1 VGHVAVARDVA
12 DALDL
17 ERVLWIPAGDPPHKI
32 DPVTPRA
39 TRLEM
44 VRAAAAADPRFEV
57 STLELDRPGPS
68 YTIDTLRELRRSL
81 PDVELFLIVG
91 TDQFASFATWREPA
105 AVAELARLA
114 VMDRAGDRAAD
125 MRPGVPVGDAV
136 FVPVRRVDVSS
147 TDVRERV
154 RAGRDVGD
162 AVPEAV
168 RAIIERERL
177 YSGP

>member
-1 VGHVAVARDVA
+1 VA

-17 ERVLWIPAGDPPHKI
+17 ERVLWIPAGDPPHTSR
-32 DPVTPRA
+32 PRTPRA

-44 VRAAAAADPRFEV
+44 VRAAVASDPRFEV
-57 STLELDRPGPS
+57 STVEIDRPGPS

-81 PDVELFLIVG
+81 PDAELYLIG
-91 TDQFASFATWREPA
+91 GADQFASFATWREPA

-125 MRPGVPVGDAV
+125 VRPDVPVGEAV
-136 FVPVRRVDVSS
+136 LVPVRRVDVSS
-147 TDVRERV
+147 TDVRART
-154 RAGRDVGD
+154 RAGDDVGD
-162 AVPEAV
+162 SVPDPV

-177 YSGP
+177 YSGS

>member
-1 VGHVAVARDVA
+1 VA

-17 ERVLWIPAGDPPHKI
+17 ERVLWIPAGDPPHKRG
-32 DPVTPRA
+32 PVTPAA

-44 VRAAAAADPRFEV
+44 ARAAAAADPRFQV
-57 STLELDRPGPS
+57 STVEIDRPGPS
-68 YTIDTLRELRRSL
+68 YTIDTLRELRRRL
-81 PDVELFLIVG
+81 PDAELFLIVG
-91 TDQFASFATWREPA
+91 TDQFASFATWREPP
-105 AVAELARLA
+105 AVVEMARLA

-125 MRPGVPVGDAV
+125 VRPGVPVGDPV